1 MKKIFLAILAVFLM
15 PNAFPQQNANIRFEN
30 RKSSGYF
37 NITQVNL
44 LMGNRQIAER
54 TGGWPGVPHNYYT
67 RSEFQITPSIT
78 MTNGWMFN
86 EHWAAG
92 IGVGF
97 EMFGHTHFPV
107 FADIRYT
114 LRSNTVSPFFAV
126 KSGYSFGNFRK
137 KHYDNLI
144 LDFLPHTV
152 SDAYLRNHGGFML
165 QPEIGVKIPLSV
177 SADLLLTVAYRHQK
191 TRSIVT
197 QTISHGPSPHPLGEI
212 YNFIENEWRHK
223 ASLNRLSFGVAIMFR

>member
-15 PNAFPQQNANIRFEN
+15 PNVFPQQNANIRFEN
-30 RKSSGYF
+30 RKNSGYF

-54 TGGWPGVPHNYYT
+54 FWTGGWWQSVPHNYT

-86 EHWAAG
+86 EHWMAG

-197 QTISHGPSPHPLGEI
+197 QTRIHSTETFDSH
-212 YNFIENEWRHK
+212 EWEHK